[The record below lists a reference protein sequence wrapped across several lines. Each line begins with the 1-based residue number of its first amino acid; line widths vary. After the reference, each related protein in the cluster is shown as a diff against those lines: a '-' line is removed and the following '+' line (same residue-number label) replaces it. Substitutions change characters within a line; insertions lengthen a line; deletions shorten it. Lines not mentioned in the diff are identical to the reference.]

1 MRESGE
7 DYLEAVLELEQEHGV
22 VRLTDV
28 AVKIGVTKPSVSRAM
43 KVLQSDGYIHQET
56 YGTIELTAKGRLKAS
71 QVYSRHKTLTT
82 FLGDVL
88 GLDPE
93 IAETDACRMEHVLS
107 AETMERLAA
116 FVEEN
121 RSREASGQK

>member
-7 DYLEAVLELEQEHGV
+7 DYLEAVLELEQERGT

-28 AVKIGVTKPSVSRAM
+28 AHKIGVTKPSVSRAM
-43 KVLQSDGYIHQET
+43 KILQSNGYIHQET

-71 QVYSRHKTLTT
+71 QIYGRHKTLTT

-93 IAETDACRMEHVLS
+93 TAEADACRMEHIVS
-107 AETMERLAA
+107 AETMERLTA
-116 FVEEN
+116 FVAEHKSKKN
-121 RSREASGQK
+121 Q

>member
-7 DYLEAVLELEQEHGV
+7 DYLEAVLALEQEHGT

-28 AVKIGVTKPSVSRAM
+28 ALKIGVTKPSASRAM
-43 KVLQSDGYIHQET
+43 KVLQADGYIHQES
-56 YGTIELTAKGRLKAS
+56 YGTIELTAKGRIKAS

-88 GLDPE
+88 GLDQE
-93 IAETDACRMEHVLS
+93 IAEADACRMEHILS
-107 AETMERLAA
+107 SETMERLSA
-116 FVEEN
+116 FVEEHKEH
-121 RSREASGQK
+121 R

>member
-7 DYLEAVLELEQEHGV
+7 DYLEAVLELEQEHGS

-28 AVKIGVTKPSVSRAM
+28 ALKIGVTKPSVSRAM
-43 KVLQSDGYIHQET
+43 KILQADGYIHQET

-88 GLDPE
+88 GLDAVT
-93 IAETDACRMEHVLS
+93 AEADACRMEHILS

-116 FVEEN
+116 FVEEHK
-121 RSREASGQK
+121 QK